1 MVSKGE
7 DVFLTYREQE
17 KLMIYTASKLAWER
31 KEKGLKLNFPEA
43 VAIISAFILE
53 GAREGKSVAE
63 LMVSARNVL
72 KPEDVMDGV
81 AAMMEMVQTEAT
93 FDDGTKLV
101 TVHQPIAIDAP
112 ASQLPGA
119 YLIDEGD
126 IELNAGKDIITLHVK
141 NDGDR
146 PIQVGSHY
154 HFFEVNRAL
163 HFEREKAYGCRLNIP
178 AGTSVRFE
186 PGSLKEV
193 SLISYGGKRF
203 ISGFNGLVE
212 GFLDDPATKQSALNA
227 MERFLKENR

>member
-1 MVSKGE
+1 M
-7 DVFLTYREQE
+7 FLTYREQE
-17 KLMIYTASKLAWER
+17 KLMIYTAAQLAKER
-31 KEKGLKLNFPEA
+31 RARGLKLNYPEA

-72 KPEDVMDGV
+72 KPEDVMEGV
-81 AAMMEMVQTEAT
+81 ASMMEMVQTEAT

-101 TVHQPIAIDAP
+101 TVHQPIAVETA
-112 ASQLPGA
+112 QKNLPGA
-119 YLIDEGD
+119 YLIEEGD
-126 IELNAGKDIITLHVK
+126 IELNVGKATKSLHVK
-141 NDGDR
+141 NNGDR

-163 HFEREKAYGCRLNIP
+163 CFEREEAYGYRLNIP

-193 SLISYGGKRF
+193 SLVPYGGKRY
-203 ISGFNGLVE
+203 ISGFNALVE
-212 GFLDDPATKQSALNA
+212 GFLDDETTKQRAFEALN
-227 MERFLKENR
+227 RFLKENA